1 MFALTQRILPRSLM
15 AASLVLASATVA
27 SDKHD
32 PTKLV
37 PMDREAL
44 RQELSISQG
53 RVVLV
58 NLWATWCTPCLR
70 EIPDLLTLE
79 AELPASDF
87 RLLAI
92 SMDDAYSEGWVTE
105 FKAKHFPTLVS
116 FINAELDMDTL
127 VSVIDP
133 VWNETLPTSYIFNRE
148 GEVVKKVQGKK
159 PIEFFREQLADAG
172 LQPRV
177 ASGGSSAH
185 EVTGVKAQMVL
196 HK

>member
-1 MFALTQRILPRSLM
+1 MMRPIAWLL
-15 AASLVLASATVA
+15 AAFTLAVAPAGLASGQQ
-27 SDKHD
+27 D
-32 PTKLV
+32 PGILV
-37 PMDREAL
+37 PMDRNTL
-44 RQELSISQG
+44 RGELSASEG

-58 NLWATWCTPCLR
+58 NLWATWCMPCLR
-70 EIPDLLTLE
+70 EIPDLLALE
-79 AELPASDF
+79 TELPASDF

-133 VWNETLPTSYIFNRE
+133 VWNETLPTSYIFNRD

-159 PIEFFREQLADAG
+159 ATAFFREQLLAAG
-172 LQPRV
+172 L
-177 ASGGSSAH
+177 
-185 EVTGVKAQMVL
+185 
-196 HK
+196 

>member
-1 MFALTQRILPRSLM
+1 MRPIAWLFTAFTLAVAT
-15 AASLVLASATVA
+15 AGLASDPHDRAT
-27 SDKHD
+27 
-32 PTKLV
+32 LV
-37 PMDREAL
+37 PMDRDTL
-44 RQELSISQG
+44 REELSANEG

-70 EIPDLLTLE
+70 EIPDLLALE

-87 RLLAI
+87 RLIAI

-133 VWNETLPTSYIFNRE
+133 VWNETLPTSYILNRN
-148 GEVVKKVQGKK
+148 GEVVNKVQGKK
-159 PIEFFREQLADAG
+159 PIIFFREQLVAAG
-172 LQPRV
+172 L
-177 ASGGSSAH
+177 
-185 EVTGVKAQMVL
+185 
-196 HK
+196 

>member
-1 MFALTQRILPRSLM
+1 MAVLGLVN
-15 AASLVLASATVA
+15 AASSLA
-27 SDKHD
+27 DDPHD
-32 PTKLV
+32 PAILV
-37 PMDREAL
+37 PMDRDAL
-44 RQELSISQG
+44 RGELSASEG

-70 EIPDLLTLE
+70 EIPDLLALE

-92 SMDDAYSEGWVTE
+92 SMDDAYSEDWVTE
-105 FKAKHFPTLVS
+105 FKAKHFPILVS

-159 PIEFFREQLADAG
+159 PIAFFREQLVAAG
-172 LQPRV
+172 L
-177 ASGGSSAH
+177 
-185 EVTGVKAQMVL
+185 
-196 HK
+196 

>member
-1 MFALTQRILPRSLM
+1 MMQPVVWLL
-15 AASLVLASATVA
+15 AAVTLVLAPASLA
-27 SDKHD
+27 SDSHD
-32 PTKLV
+32 PATLM
-37 PMDREAL
+37 PMDRDTL
-44 RQELSISQG
+44 RGELSASEG

-70 EIPDLLTLE
+70 EIPDLLALE

-133 VWNETLPTSYIFNRE
+133 VWNETLPTSYIFNRD

-159 PIEFFREQLADAG
+159 PIAFFREQLVAAG
-172 LQPRV
+172 L
-177 ASGGSSAH
+177 
-185 EVTGVKAQMVL
+185 
-196 HK
+196 

>member
-1 MFALTQRILPRSLM
+1 MMRPVVWLL
-15 AASLVLASATVA
+15 AAVTLVLAPASLA
-27 SDKHD
+27 SDPND
-32 PTKLV
+32 PATLT
-37 PMDREAL
+37 PMDRDML
-44 RQELSISQG
+44 RGELSASEG

-70 EIPDLLTLE
+70 EIPDLLALE

-105 FKAKHFPTLVS
+105 FKAKHFPALVS

-133 VWNETLPTSYIFNRE
+133 VWNETLPTSYIFNRD

-159 PIEFFREQLADAG
+159 PIAFFREQLVAAG
-172 LQPRV
+172 L
-177 ASGGSSAH
+177 
-185 EVTGVKAQMVL
+185 
-196 HK
+196 

>member
-1 MFALTQRILPRSLM
+1 MMRPIARLL
-15 AASLVLASATVA
+15 AAFTLAVAPVGLAS
-27 SDKHD
+27 DQHD
-32 PTKLV
+32 PGILV
-37 PMDREAL
+37 PMDRDTL
-44 RQELSISQG
+44 RGELSSSEG

-70 EIPDLLTLE
+70 EIPDLLALE
-79 AELPASDF
+79 TELPASDF

-105 FKAKHFPTLVS
+105 FKAKHFPALVS

-127 VSVIDP
+127 VSVMDP

-159 PIEFFREQLADAG
+159 PIAFFREQLVAAG
-172 LQPRV
+172 L
-177 ASGGSSAH
+177 
-185 EVTGVKAQMVL
+185 
-196 HK
+196 

>member
-1 MFALTQRILPRSLM
+1 MMRSIAWLV
-15 AASLVLASATVA
+15 AAFTLAVAPAGLAS
-27 SDKHD
+27 DQHD
-32 PTKLV
+32 PAAIA
-37 PMDREAL
+37 PMDRDML
-44 RQELSISQG
+44 RGELSASEG

-70 EIPDLLTLE
+70 EIPDLLALE

-133 VWNETLPTSYIFNRE
+133 VWNETLPTTYIFNRE

-159 PIEFFREQLADAG
+159 PIAFFREQLVAAG
-172 LQPRV
+172 L
-177 ASGGSSAH
+177 
-185 EVTGVKAQMVL
+185 
-196 HK
+196 

>member
-1 MFALTQRILPRSLM
+1 MMRRGFAFLW
-15 AASLVLASATVA
+15 AVAGLVVASAALA

-32 PTKLV
+32 PAKLV

-44 RQELSISQG
+44 RRELSISQG
-53 RVVLV
+53 SVVLV

-70 EIPDLLTLE
+70 EIPDLLALE
-79 AELPASDF
+79 SELPTNDF

-92 SMDDAYSEGWVTE
+92 SMDDAYSAGWVTE
-105 FKAKHFPTLVS
+105 FKAKHFPSLVS

-159 PIEFFREQLADAG
+159 PIEFFREQLAEAG
-172 LQPRV
+172 L
-177 ASGGSSAH
+177 
-185 EVTGVKAQMVL
+185 
-196 HK
+196 

>member
-1 MFALTQRILPRSLM
+1 MMQPVVWLL
-15 AASLVLASATVA
+15 AAVTLVLAPAGLA
-27 SDKHD
+27 SDSHD
-32 PTKLV
+32 PATLM
-37 PMDREAL
+37 PMDRDTL
-44 RQELSISQG
+44 RGELSASEG

-70 EIPDLLTLE
+70 EIPDLLALE
-79 AELPASDF
+79 TELPASDF

-92 SMDDAYSEGWVTE
+92 SMDDAYSGGWVTE

-159 PIEFFREQLADAG
+159 PIAFFREQLVSAG
-172 LQPRV
+172 L
-177 ASGGSSAH
+177 
-185 EVTGVKAQMVL
+185 
-196 HK
+196 

>member
-1 MFALTQRILPRSLM
+1 MMRPIARLL
-15 AASLVLASATVA
+15 AAFTLAVAPVGLAS
-27 SDKHD
+27 DQHD
-32 PTKLV
+32 PGILL
-37 PMDREAL
+37 PMDRDTL
-44 RQELSISQG
+44 RGELSSSAG

-70 EIPDLLTLE
+70 EIPDLLALE

-105 FKAKHFPTLVS
+105 FKGKHFPTLVS

-133 VWNETLPTSYIFNRE
+133 VWNETLPTSYIFNRD

-159 PIEFFREQLADAG
+159 PIAFFREQLVAAG
-172 LQPRV
+172 L
-177 ASGGSSAH
+177 
-185 EVTGVKAQMVL
+185 
-196 HK
+196 

>member
-1 MFALTQRILPRSLM
+1 MMQPVAW
-15 AASLVLASATVA
+15 VLAAFTLAVLPAGLA
-27 SDKHD
+27 SDQHD
-32 PTKLV
+32 PGILG
-37 PMDREAL
+37 PMDRDTL
-44 RQELSISQG
+44 REELLESEG
-53 RVVLV
+53 RLVLV

-70 EIPDLLTLE
+70 EIPDLLALE

-92 SMDDAYSEGWVTE
+92 SMDDAYSQGWVTE
-105 FKAKHFPTLVS
+105 FKAKHFPSLVS

-159 PIEFFREQLADAG
+159 PIAFFREQLVAAG
-172 LQPRV
+172 L
-177 ASGGSSAH
+177 
-185 EVTGVKAQMVL
+185 
-196 HK
+196 

>member
-1 MFALTQRILPRSLM
+1 MMRPVVWFL
-15 AASLVLASATVA
+15 AAVTLVLAPAGLA
-27 SDKHD
+27 SDQHD
-32 PTKLV
+32 PGILV
-37 PMDREAL
+37 AMDRDRL
-44 RQELSISQG
+44 RGELSASEG

-79 AELPASDF
+79 TELPASDF

-133 VWNETLPTSYIFNRE
+133 FWNETLPTSYIFNRE

-159 PIEFFREQLADAG
+159 PIEFFREQLAEAG
-172 LQPRV
+172 L
-177 ASGGSSAH
+177 
-185 EVTGVKAQMVL
+185 
-196 HK
+196 

>member
-1 MFALTQRILPRSLM
+1 MMRLVVWLL
-15 AASLVLASATVA
+15 AAFTLAVAPAGLA

-32 PTKLV
+32 PGILV
-37 PMDREAL
+37 PMDRDAL
-44 RQELSISQG
+44 RGELSASEG

-70 EIPDLLTLE
+70 EIPDLLALE

-105 FKAKHFPTLVS
+105 FKAKHFPSLVS

-159 PIEFFREQLADAG
+159 PIAFFREQLVAAG
-172 LQPRV
+172 L
-177 ASGGSSAH
+177 
-185 EVTGVKAQMVL
+185 
-196 HK
+196 

>member
-1 MFALTQRILPRSLM
+1 MMRPIAWLL
-15 AASLVLASATVA
+15 AAVTLAVAPAGLAS
-27 SDKHD
+27 DPHD
-32 PTKLV
+32 PAILAPV
-37 PMDREAL
+37 DRDRL
-44 RQELSISQG
+44 RGELSASEG

-159 PIEFFREQLADAG
+159 PIEFFREQLAEAG
-172 LQPRV
+172 L
-177 ASGGSSAH
+177 
-185 EVTGVKAQMVL
+185 
-196 HK
+196 

>member
-1 MFALTQRILPRSLM
+1 MMRPIARLL
-15 AASLVLASATVA
+15 AAFTLAVAPVGLAS
-27 SDKHD
+27 DQHD
-32 PTKLV
+32 PGILV
-37 PMDREAL
+37 PMDRDTL
-44 RQELSISQG
+44 REELLESEG

-70 EIPDLLTLE
+70 ELPDLLALE
-79 AELPASDF
+79 AESSEADF

-92 SMDDAYSEGWVTE
+92 SMDDASSEGWISE
-105 FKAKHFPTLVS
+105 FKDKHFPTLVS

-159 PIEFFREQLADAG
+159 PIAFFRAQLIAAG
-172 LQPRV
+172 L
-177 ASGGSSAH
+177 
-185 EVTGVKAQMVL
+185 
-196 HK
+196 

>member
-1 MFALTQRILPRSLM
+1 MMRPVAWLLAAATLAM
-15 AASLVLASATVA
+15 APWGLAS
-27 SDKHD
+27 DPHD
-32 PTKLV
+32 PGILV
-37 PMDREAL
+37 PMDRDTL
-44 RQELSISQG
+44 RGELSASEG
-53 RVVLV
+53 RVILV

-70 EIPDLLTLE
+70 EIPELLALE
-79 AELPASDF
+79 AELSASDF

-148 GEVVKKVQGKK
+148 GEVVKKLQGKK
-159 PIEFFREQLADAG
+159 PIAFFRDQLVAAG
-172 LQPRV
+172 L
-177 ASGGSSAH
+177 
-185 EVTGVKAQMVL
+185 
-196 HK
+196 

>member
-1 MFALTQRILPRSLM
+1 MMRPIARLL
-15 AASLVLASATVA
+15 AAFTLAVAPVGLAS
-27 SDKHD
+27 DQHD
-32 PTKLV
+32 PGILV
-37 PMDREAL
+37 PMDRDTL
-44 RQELSISQG
+44 RGELSSSEG

-70 EIPDLLTLE
+70 EIPDLLALE

-92 SMDDAYSEGWVTE
+92 SMNDAYSEGWVAE

-127 VSVIDP
+127 VSVMDP

-159 PIEFFREQLADAG
+159 PIAFFREQLVAAG
-172 LQPRV
+172 L
-177 ASGGSSAH
+177 
-185 EVTGVKAQMVL
+185 
-196 HK
+196 

>member
-1 MFALTQRILPRSLM
+1 MMRPVVWLL
-15 AASLVLASATVA
+15 AAVTLVLAPASLA
-27 SDKHD
+27 SDPND
-32 PTKLV
+32 PATLT
-37 PMDREAL
+37 PMDRDTL
-44 RQELSISQG
+44 RGELSASEG

-70 EIPDLLTLE
+70 EIPDLLALE

-105 FKAKHFPTLVS
+105 FKAKHFPALVS

-133 VWNETLPTSYIFNRE
+133 VWNETLPTSYIFNRD

-159 PIEFFREQLADAG
+159 PIAFFREQLVAAG
-172 LQPRV
+172 L
-177 ASGGSSAH
+177 
-185 EVTGVKAQMVL
+185 
-196 HK
+196 

>member
-1 MFALTQRILPRSLM
+1 MMRPVVWLLAAVTLVLTP
-15 AASLVLASATVA
+15 ASLA
-27 SDKHD
+27 SDPND
-32 PTKLV
+32 PATLT
-37 PMDREAL
+37 PMDRDTL
-44 RQELSISQG
+44 RGELSASEG

-70 EIPDLLTLE
+70 EIPDLLALE

-105 FKAKHFPTLVS
+105 FKAKHFPALVS

-159 PIEFFREQLADAG
+159 PIAFFREHLVAAG
-172 LQPRV
+172 L
-177 ASGGSSAH
+177 
-185 EVTGVKAQMVL
+185 
-196 HK
+196 

>member
-1 MFALTQRILPRSLM
+1 MMRPVVWLL
-15 AASLVLASATVA
+15 AAVTLVLAPVSLA
-27 SDKHD
+27 SGTHD
-32 PTKLV
+32 PATLM
-37 PMDREAL
+37 PMDRDTL
-44 RQELSISQG
+44 RGELSASEG

-70 EIPDLLTLE
+70 EIPDLLALE
-79 AELPASDF
+79 TELPASDF

-159 PIEFFREQLADAG
+159 PIAFFREQLVAAG
-172 LQPRV
+172 L
-177 ASGGSSAH
+177 
-185 EVTGVKAQMVL
+185 
-196 HK
+196 

>member
-1 MFALTQRILPRSLM
+1 MMRSI
-15 AASLVLASATVA
+15 AWLVATFTLAVAPAGLAS
-27 SDKHD
+27 DQHD
-32 PTKLV
+32 PAAIA
-37 PMDREAL
+37 PMDRDML
-44 RQELSISQG
+44 RGELSASEG

-70 EIPDLLTLE
+70 EIPDLLALE

-133 VWNETLPTSYIFNRE
+133 VWNETLPTTYIFNRE

-159 PIEFFREQLADAG
+159 PIAFFREQLVTAG
-172 LQPRV
+172 L
-177 ASGGSSAH
+177 
-185 EVTGVKAQMVL
+185 
-196 HK
+196 